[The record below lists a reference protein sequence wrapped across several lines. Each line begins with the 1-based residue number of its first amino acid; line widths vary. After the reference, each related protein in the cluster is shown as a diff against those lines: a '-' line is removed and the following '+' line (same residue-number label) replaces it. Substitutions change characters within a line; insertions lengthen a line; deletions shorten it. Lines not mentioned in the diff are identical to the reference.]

1 MTAEQGN
8 IDMARF
14 LLSHDYVDVNS
25 VHNIFTFS
33 LVYIISIEIF
43 FMTFLNSFFLIKF
56 FSCYFEYDTITLRC
70 NERSSRC
77 R

>member
-33 LVYIISIEIF
+33 LVYIISIRIF
-43 FMTFLNSFFLIKF
+43 LMTFLKSFFF
-56 FSCYFEYDTITLRC
+56 NQVF
-70 NERSSRC
+70 
-77 R
+77 